1 MIELTAET
9 QTTLETL
16 DELFE
21 ALSRLIGRTL
31 MVHYPSQ
38 EVDDYV
44 GTIPAAKVVGE
55 LKWLKL
61 QEGGMAIEV
70 FLGKPPIAP
79 IEKYPQLPTV
89 GLNLKISVLTA
100 EVWTVVH
107 EPAARQ
113 K

>member
-44 GTIPAAKVVGE
+44 GAIPAAKVVGE

-61 QEGGMAIEV
+61 QEDGTAIEV
-70 FLGKPPIAP
+70 FLGKPPI
-79 IEKYPQLPTV
+79 EKYPELPTV
-89 GLNLKISVLTA
+89 GLKLKISVLTDD
-100 EVWTVVH
+100 VWTVVH

>member
-38 EVDDYV
+38 RGNDYMSA
-44 GTIPAAKVVGE
+44 IPAAKVVGE

-61 QEGGMAIEV
+61 QEGGAAIEA
-70 FLGKPPIAP
+70 FLGKPPI
-79 IEKYPQLPTV
+79 ENYPKLPTV
-89 GLNLKISVLTA
+89 GLNLKISVLTDD
-100 EVWTVVH
+100 VWTVVH